1 MKGGKESIKVFQRKS
16 ICWNKRKRMRL
27 LSTFKALFMECD

>member
-1 MKGGKESIKVFQRKS
+1 MKGGKESIKVAKKKYKS
-16 ICWNKRKRMRL
+16 KRMRL